1 MYIANGKTFSTF
13 KKAEEYA
20 ASIGMRVSKTS
31 AGMRISNTEYRG
43 GIVYLELNSEEE
55 WLRYEKEAKEFEERM
70 RAREPKDKDSREYR
84 EWRMAYSCDAPN
96 KPGYYRANN
105 D

>member
-1 MYIANGKTFSTF
+1 MYIAKGNSFRTLKE
-13 KKAEEYA
+13 AEA
-20 ASIGMRVSKTS
+20 WVASK
-31 AGMRISNTEYRG
+31 GMRIINTEYKG